1 MTSPTGSH
9 SPIPVRM
16 PVTSGLIRRARP
28 GDNDEILAMVRELAE
43 YERLADQAVATPAQF
58 HAAFFGA
65 SPSVYAFVVDDD
77 PDAGTLAGFAIYFL
91 NFSTWLGVHG
101 LYLEDLYVRPQF
113 RGRGFG
119 KRLLATMARVCVD
132 EGYGRFEWWV
142 LDWNVDAL
150 AVYESIGAV
159 PMDEWTVQRVTGQAL
174 IDLAAQADPLPA
186 VPPAQHG
193 PPT

>member
-1 MTSPTGSH
+1 
-9 SPIPVRM
+9 M

-28 GDNDEILAMVRELAE
+28 GDIDEILAMVRELAE

-186 VPPAQHG
+186 VPPEQHG

>member
-1 MTSPTGSH
+1 MTTGS
-9 SPIPVRM
+9 
-16 PVTSGLIRRARP
+16 IRRARA
-28 GDNDEILAMVRELAE
+28 GDIDEILAMVRELAE
-43 YERLADQAVATPAQF
+43 YERLADQAVATPEQF
-58 HAAFFGA
+58 HAALFGA
-65 SPSVYAFVVDDD
+65 FPSVYAFVVDDD

-119 KRLLATMARVCVD
+119 KRLLATMAKVCVD

-174 IDLAAQADPLPA
+174 IDLAAQSDPLPA

>member
-1 MTSPTGSH
+1 MTSSTSSH
-9 SPIPVRM
+9 SPNPDRM
-16 PVTSGLIRRARP
+16 PVTSGLIRRALP
-28 GDNDEILAMVRELAE
+28 SDVDEILHMVRELAE

-58 HAAFFGA
+58 HAALFGA
-65 SPSVYAFVVDDD
+65 SPAVYAFVVDDD

-101 LYLEDLYVRPQF
+101 LYLEDLYIRPQF

-142 LDWNVDAL
+142 LDWNADAL

-193 PPT
+193 PLT